1 MQGGRPSNGRYPERP
16 FQVKVGTPGIDQRL
30 HALQIVRQP
39 LINIKNPSSDRMSA
53 PPGLAF
59 RQSRIGEQNSVFYV
73 AARSETP
80 LNSHMNR
87 AVILGPVSNAQKARS
102 AMD

>member
-39 LINIKNPSSDRMSA
+39 LINIKNGVRPHVRA
-53 PPGLAF
+53 PLAWHF
-59 RQSRIGEQNSVFYV
+59 VSHELVSKTVFF
-73 AARSETP
+73 
-80 LNSHMNR
+80 M
-87 AVILGPVSNAQKARS
+87 
-102 AMD
+102 